1 MSRSRNQEP
10 SDTLQDILFLHERAV
25 EERSMKEPGR
35 REYVISELRKR
46 GYEPVWD
53 AGAKAVRFTH
63 RGNTITVWPYKG
75 FFSGKGVKDGRG
87 IRKLLNQ
94 LDR

>member
-10 SDTLQDILFLHERAV
+10 SDTLQDIIFLRDKAAV
-25 EERSMKEPGR
+25 ERSMKEPGR

-46 GYEPVWD
+46 GYEPEWD
-53 AGAKAVRFTH
+53 ADAKAVRFSYK
-63 RGNTITVWPYKG
+63 GNIVTVWPYKG
-75 FFSGKGVKDGRG
+75 YFSGKGVKDGRG